1 MNKTLGNGLALVLGM
16 GIMAGCEYQE
26 NTAKPMQNAPELVE
40 IAANECK
47 DLCGGK
53 ICYEDIRTDKS
64 NTEIAGYTISY
75 EGFEDYTCI
84 GTRFIL
90 VNKCIL
96 YKLSNDKDSLVLEKL
111 R

>member
-1 MNKTLGNGLALVLGM
+1 MKKAALTLLAIAGLCCSNEEPKA
-16 GIMAGCEYQE
+16 QP
-26 NTAKPMQNAPELVE
+26 AKPQAPELVE

-53 ICYEDIRTDKS
+53 ICYEDIKTDKS
-64 NTEIAGYTISY
+64 NTEMAGYTISY

-90 VNKCIL
+90 VNNCIL
-96 YKLSNDKDSLVLEKL
+96 YKLSNDIDSLVLEKL